1 MQPNRY
7 TPSLVERYTQT
18 GLWGQV
24 PTILE
29 RIEAHASNWPSK
41 EAVVDANSRL
51 SWGDVKLWTDRVAL
65 GLLERG
71 IARDSVIMAQLPNLA
86 ETWLLRFSFQ
96 KAGIIGLTTPVR
108 FGFRELTHLLRE
120 TEAVGLVVA
129 PEYIDKEYW
138 PNLERIRKDLPRL
151 QHLFVV
157 GEGGPKEAV
166 SIRRM
171 AEETIGTRYPADHLK
186 RTMVRPLEVEA
197 LITTSGTTGLPKAI
211 EYVALPCSTQ
221 EVYIRSWRLT
231 PDDAMGALIPLYGGA
246 AATCWNVAPWL
257 GSKVVMLEKFDP
269 EEALRVIERER
280 ITVANG
286 VPTQMVRMVNHPR
299 FSKYD
304 LSSLRYFVYSGAA
317 CSPGLARK
325 VEEAMGCIV
334 LTFYGAAEVAGF
346 TMLTPEDTPEKRYF
360 SIGRPRPGVEIR
372 LLDEEGRDVSSGEVG
387 EIVGR
392 GATCPSGYFHD
403 LDATRQAWGGELD
416 GWYRTGDLGRLD
428 EEGYLYLMGRKK
440 DVIIRGGQNIIP
452 AEVEHLLCSHPAV
465 AQAAVIPMP
474 DEELGE
480 RMCAYVSLKSGRSF
494 DLEEM
499 VAFLKS
505 KDLAV
510 YKLPERLEIKEEFPQ
525 SAGEKISKKELI
537 EEMTQKLRAEGKI
550 KS

>member
-1 MQPNRY
+1 MLPNRY
-7 TPSLVERYTQT
+7 TPSLIERYTRT
-18 GLWGQV
+18 GLWRQV
-24 PTILE
+24 PTILQQ
-29 RIEAHASNWPSK
+29 IDIHASNWPSK
-41 EAVVDANSRL
+41 EALVDANSRL

-65 GLLERG
+65 GLLDLG
-71 IARDSVIMAQLPNLA
+71 LSRDSVVMAQLPNVV

-96 KAGIIGLTTPVR
+96 KAGIIGLTTPMR
-108 FGFRELTHLLRE
+108 FGFRELAHLLRE
-120 TEAVGLVVA
+120 TEAIGLVVA
-129 PEYIDKEYW
+129 PEYMDKEYW
-138 PNLERIRKDLPRL
+138 SNLERIRKDLPRL

-157 GEGGPKEAV
+157 GEGWPKGTV
-166 SIRRM
+166 SIKRM
-171 AEETIGTRYPADHLK
+171 AEETIETRYPPDHLK
-186 RTMVRPLEVEA
+186 HTMVRLLEVEA
-197 LITTSGTTGLPKAI
+197 LINTSGTTGLPKAI
-211 EYVALPCSTQ
+211 EYVALPCSVQ
-221 EVYIRSWRLT
+221 EIYILSWRLT
-231 PDDAMGALIPLYGGA
+231 PDDVIGALIPLYGGA

-317 CSPGLARK
+317 CPPALARK

-334 LTFYGAAEVAGF
+334 LTFYGATEVAGL
-346 TMLTPEDTPEKRYF
+346 TMLTPDDPPEKRYL

-372 LLDEEGRDVSSGEVG
+372 LLDQEGRDVSPGEVG
-387 EIVGR
+387 EIVGQ
-392 GATCPSGYFHD
+392 GATCPSGYFRD
-403 LDATRQAWGGELD
+403 IEATRVAWGGELD
-416 GWYRTGDLGRLD
+416 GWYRTGDLGRFD

-465 AQAAVIPMP
+465 AQAAIIPMP

-480 RMCAYVSLKSGRSF
+480 RVCAFVSLKSGRTF
-494 DLEEM
+494 DFEEM
-499 VAFLKS
+499 IAFLKS

-510 YKLPERLEIKEEFPQ
+510 YKLPERLEIKEEFPE

-537 EEMTQKLRAEGKI
+537 EEITQKLRGEGKI
-550 KS
+550 RS